1 MEISR
6 NETIAVL
13 LKYLSNFCIS
23 LEIPLINC
31 KVELKVKWT
40 NHCFLSVNGNDN
52 TDADPNN
59 VVFTMKYAKCLCC
72 YFVSKK

>member
-40 NHCFLSVNGNDN
+40 NQFFIC
-52 TDADPNN
+52 
-59 VVFTMKYAKCLCC
+59 KW
-72 YFVSKK
+72 